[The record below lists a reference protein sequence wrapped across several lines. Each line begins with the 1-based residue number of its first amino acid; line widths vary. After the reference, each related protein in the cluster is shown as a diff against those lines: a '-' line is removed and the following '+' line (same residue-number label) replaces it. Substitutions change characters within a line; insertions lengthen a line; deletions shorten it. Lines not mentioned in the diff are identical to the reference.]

1 MHLCLPCMQ
10 YMDKADFGQAE
21 DWCPHYAPE
30 LNMTNNTNC
39 VVPTIAQLLMMSSG
53 LIDADNCA
61 YPPTAWQNKYC
72 VDLNEVGWRGGGLGG

>member
-1 MHLCLPCMQ
+1 MQ

-39 VVPTIAQLLMMSSG
+39 VVPTNRTCCWWGSG
-53 LIDADNCA
+53 A
-61 YPPTAWQNKYC
+61 
-72 VDLNEVGWRGGGLGG
+72 GWLAGPLE